1 MSLIAAMMVGA
12 FTGSIVAIIMHYFS
26 DVDADREYL
35 QSLLKDKNETKSK
48 I

>member
-12 FTGSIVAIIMHYFS
+12 FTGSIVAIIMHYFN

-35 QSLLKDKNETKSK
+35 QSLLKDKNDNKSK